1 MEDTRTGEESG
12 KDDLPYSA
20 VILQKIRQFKMKI
33 KSFIIPLLIAVIFAA
48 CSPKIAY
55 VPTNTDTH
63 IEYRDSVIYK
73 VDTLRIPVP
82 VETVKEVV
90 PPMDTLKME
99 TSVAEAKVWA
109 DTSTK
114 TLKGELKN
122 KKTELAATQVVY
134 KEKTVYRDSL
144 ITKEIPVPVEVEKEV
159 KYVPWPVKMLAYLGG
174 ISLVIIILV
183 IFSKLM
189 KMKQVL

>member
-1 MEDTRTGEESG
+1 
-12 KDDLPYSA
+12 
-20 VILQKIRQFKMKI
+20 MKI
-33 KSFIIPLLIAVIFAA
+33 KSFIIPLSIAVIFAA
-48 CSPKIAY
+48 CSPRI
-55 VPTNTDTH
+55 TH
-63 IEYRDSVIYK
+63 TPVKDSISVERRDSVIYK

-174 ISLVIIILV
+174 ISLVIIIFV

-189 KMKQVL
+189 KTKQAI

>member
-1 MEDTRTGEESG
+1 
-12 KDDLPYSA
+12 
-20 VILQKIRQFKMKI
+20 MKI
-33 KSFIIPLLIAVIFAA
+33 KSFIIPLLIAGIFTS
-48 CSPKIAY
+48 CSPKITY
-55 VPTNTDTH
+55 TPVKDS
-63 IEYRDSVIYK
+63 ISVERRDSVIYR

-174 ISLVIIILV
+174 LSLVIIIFA

>member
-1 MEDTRTGEESG
+1 
-12 KDDLPYSA
+12 
-20 VILQKIRQFKMKI
+20 MKI

-48 CSPKIAY
+48 CSPKVLY

-63 IEYRDSVIYK
+63 IEYRDSVVYK

-99 TSVAEAKVWA
+99 TSVAEARVWA
-109 DTSTK
+109 DTDTK
-114 TLKGELKN
+114 TLKGEMRN
-122 KKTELAATQVVY
+122 KKTELSQPQVIY

-144 ITKEIPVPVEVEKEV
+144 ITKEIPVPVEVEKPV
-159 KYVPWPVKMLAYLGG
+159 KYIPWIVKVLAWLGG
-174 ISLVIIILV
+174 ISLVATVIYILRKFH
-183 IFSKLM
+183 IL
-189 KMKQVL
+189 

>member
-1 MEDTRTGEESG
+1 
-12 KDDLPYSA
+12 
-20 VILQKIRQFKMKI
+20 MKI
-33 KSFIIPLLIAVIFAA
+33 KSVIIPLLIAGIFASG
-48 CSPKIAY
+48 SPKIIY
-55 VPTNTDTH
+55 TPVKDS
-63 IEYRDSVIYK
+63 ISVERRDSIIYR

-82 VETVKEVV
+82 VETIKEVV
-90 PPMDTLKME
+90 PQMGVLEMS
-99 TSVAEAKVWA
+99 TSVAEARAWV
-109 DTSTK
+109 DTATK

-122 KKTELAATQVVY
+122 KKTELSQPQVVY

-174 ISLVIIILV
+174 IAIVIIIFA

>member
-1 MEDTRTGEESG
+1 
-12 KDDLPYSA
+12 
-20 VILQKIRQFKMKI
+20 MKI
-33 KSFIIPLLIAVIFAA
+33 KSLIIPLSIAVIFAS
-48 CSPKIAY
+48 CSPKIIY
-55 VPTNTDTH
+55 TPVKDS
-63 IEYRDSVIYK
+63 ISVERRDSVIYR

-90 PPMDTLKME
+90 PMDTLKME

-122 KKTELAATQVVY
+122 KKTELAATQLVY

-159 KYVPWPVKMLAYLGG
+159 KYVPWPVKILAYLGG
-174 ISLVIIILV
+174 ISLVIIIFV

-189 KMKQVL
+189 KMKQVI

>member
-1 MEDTRTGEESG
+1 
-12 KDDLPYSA
+12 
-20 VILQKIRQFKMKI
+20 MKI
-33 KSFIIPLLIAVIFAA
+33 KSFIIPLSIAVIFTA
-48 CSPKIAY
+48 CSPRIIHTPVKDSIS
-55 VPTNTDTH
+55 V
-63 IEYRDSVIYK
+63 ERRDSVIYR

-122 KKTELAATQVVY
+122 KKTELSKPQVVY

-159 KYVPWPVKMLAYLGG
+159 KYVPWPVKMFAYLGG
-174 ISLVIIILV
+174 ISLVIIIFV

>member
-1 MEDTRTGEESG
+1 
-12 KDDLPYSA
+12 
-20 VILQKIRQFKMKI
+20 MKI

-48 CSPKIAY
+48 CSPRIFHTPVKDSIS
-55 VPTNTDTH
+55 V
-63 IEYRDSVIYK
+63 ERRDSVIYK

-90 PPMDTLKME
+90 PPMDTLRME

-174 ISLVIIILV
+174 ISLVIIILA
-183 IFSKLM
+183 IFSKAM
-189 KMKQVL
+189 KMKQVI